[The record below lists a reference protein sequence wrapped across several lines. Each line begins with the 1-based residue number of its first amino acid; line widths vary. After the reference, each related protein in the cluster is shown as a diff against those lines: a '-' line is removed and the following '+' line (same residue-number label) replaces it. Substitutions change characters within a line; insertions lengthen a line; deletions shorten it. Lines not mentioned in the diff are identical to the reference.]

1 MQQSFVMHAV
11 KHTAVQICKEW
22 MCIPNI
28 TRYKKNVLFYSK
40 CSTVRLLPQK
50 LSRIKQKHSSGCHSS
65 EAGGRA
71 KQAYRQARVQT
82 EVAVSQMQRKLQNN
96 QNRAEISREIQ
107 TGLKQAEHTRTKTEQ
122 KLAGRECV
130 NRWDTSGQSGKT
142 KTGNKA

>member
-1 MQQSFVMHAV
+1 MHAV

-22 MCIPNI
+22 TFIP
-28 TRYKKNVLFYSK
+28 KKNVLFYSR

-82 EVAVSQMQRKLQNN
+82 EVAVRQMQRKLQNN
-96 QNRAEISREIQ
+96 PNRAEISREIQ
-107 TGLKQAEHTRTKTEQ
+107 TGLKQAEHTRTKTEPEVS
-122 KLAGRECV
+122 REGV
-130 NRWDTSGQSGKT
+130 REQVGHIRSIREDKDR
-142 KTGNKA
+142 K